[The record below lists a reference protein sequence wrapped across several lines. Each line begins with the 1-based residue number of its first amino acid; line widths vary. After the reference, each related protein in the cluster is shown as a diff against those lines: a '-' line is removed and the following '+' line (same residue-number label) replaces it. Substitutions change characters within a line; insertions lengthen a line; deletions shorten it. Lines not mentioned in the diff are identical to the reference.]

1 MPERQG
7 YNPEIQDMRDHAASE
22 IKDIRKERDEARL
35 ESKKIRTRIREAL
48 DFSGKEKSASKADR
62 LHRKAR
68 TELEYQSNHVK
79 NVEKMSESQR
89 KGLRRKEIYEAT
101 EVFDIPIGDNEIQV
115 MNLDLLKAR
124 LELFKEGLGDKKSI
138 QTIVTRA
145 NFYLESASASDYQN
159 EEFTHTTV
167 DFLTDNIETLK
178 TLAKVDN
185 PYDGLRAL
193 KNVVWRGTDRQ
204 KELAKKVL
212 VEFSSAALEK
222 IDYGTFH
229 GIISQIYEAS
239 EKDNREIIEKKI
251 RTLINVNSYQGSHLL
266 QEMILDGHSPDSSS
280 KAKEIL
286 SEILVKLELD
296 PEKCLNSWLQSTR
309 ERRLTIA
316 RNLSELFKLEE
327 ESPTAAA
334 YLAKEFGVLDFARY
348 PRELLKDQFDQRNDK
363 SKPYGIVIFPR
374 ADHNGA
380 FYHDTHVFGN
390 VVKQLGDRYYLRVAE
405 AETKIDVVRR
415 LSTFKKNYGPATF
428 AFIGGHGEPDLI
440 QFGSLGGE
448 GRYGLRSEDLIGR
461 GSERSRQF
469 FVDNPTIILV
479 SCSTGTKK
487 GIGQKLSERLAATI
501 IAPETPTSMS
511 KVDISFSNNRPVFKV
526 SYRDSSEKQYEKG
539 IKI

>member
-89 KGLRRKEIYEAT
+89 KGRRRKEIYE
-101 EVFDIPIGDNEIQV
+101 
-115 MNLDLLKAR
+115 
-124 LELFKEGLGDKKSI
+124 
-138 QTIVTRA
+138 
-145 NFYLESASASDYQN
+145 
-159 EEFTHTTV
+159 
-167 DFLTDNIETLK
+167 
-178 TLAKVDN
+178 
-185 PYDGLRAL
+185 
-193 KNVVWRGTDRQ
+193 
-204 KELAKKVL
+204 
-212 VEFSSAALEK
+212 ALEK

-229 GIISQIYEAS
+229 GIIRQIYEAS

-415 LSTFKKNYGPATF
+415 LSTFKKNYVPATF

-479 SCSTGTKK
+479 SCSTVTKK
-487 GIGQKLSERLAATI
+487 GSAQKLSERLAATI
-501 IAPETPTSMS
+501 ISPETPTSMS

-526 SYRDSSEKQYEKG
+526 SYHDISEKQYEKG